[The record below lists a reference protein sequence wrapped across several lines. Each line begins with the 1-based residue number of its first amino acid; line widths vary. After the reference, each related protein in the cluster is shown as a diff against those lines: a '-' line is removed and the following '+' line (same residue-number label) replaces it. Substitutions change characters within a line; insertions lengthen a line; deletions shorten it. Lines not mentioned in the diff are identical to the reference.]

1 LANLVLADPL
11 LVWEVPSDWTLE
23 EAATVPAVYC
33 TVYYALVVRGRM
45 RAGES
50 LLVHAGSGGV
60 GQAAINVALH
70 MGCTVFVTVGT
81 PEKKQFI
88 RTNFPQ
94 IPEENI
100 GNSREITFEQ
110 MILERT
116 DGKGVDLVL
125 NSLAGDKLQ
134 ASLRCLA
141 MHGRFLEIGK
151 VIKNASNSLIC

>member
-1 LANLVLADPL
+1 M
-11 LVWEVPSDWTLE
+11 E

-45 RAGES
+45 RTGES
-50 LLVHAGSGGV
+50 LLVHSGSGGV

-81 PEKKQFI
+81 PDKRHFI
-88 RTNFPQ
+88 RSTFPQ

-100 GNSREITFEQ
+100 GNSRDSSFEQ

-125 NSLAGDKLQ
+125 NSLAGDKLL

-151 VIKNASNSLIC
+151 VIIAITDNDK

>member
-1 LANLVLADPL
+1 LVLADPL
-11 LVWEVPSDWTLE
+11 LVWEVPPEWSLE
-23 EAATVPAVYC
+23 EAATIPAVYC

-50 LLVHAGSGGV
+50 LLVHSGSGGV

-88 RTNFPQ
+88 RSTFPQ
-94 IPEENI
+94 IPEANI
-100 GNSREITFEQ
+100 GNSRETTFEQ
-110 MILERT
+110 MVLERT
-116 DGKGVDLVL
+116 EGKGVDMVL
-125 NSLAGDKLQ
+125 NSLAGDKLL

-151 VIKNASNSLIC
+151 VKLYFNFE